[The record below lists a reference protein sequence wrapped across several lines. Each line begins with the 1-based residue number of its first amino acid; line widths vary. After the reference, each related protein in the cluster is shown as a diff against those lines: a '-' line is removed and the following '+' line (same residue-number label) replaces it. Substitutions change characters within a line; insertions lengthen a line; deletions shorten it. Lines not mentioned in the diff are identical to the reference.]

1 MTRILYMRNIKSR
14 IFSLCVLIATS
25 VAAMHAQQ
33 TTLTIDSLFA
43 EMPDSVLPYLS
54 RNNRLDLIDFSKASM
69 KAVVTNSFDE
79 DCEMEQVAENYLGIC
94 VDGCSIVE
102 MKLKKADRLL
112 PDSSEYMLYMLKTV
126 GCETKHS
133 VLYRYTSRWNSLG
146 EEQIQISNPQ
156 ELMERK
162 MPVTDEEQDI
172 LTNISRTMTIVGH
185 LDGETDWMTVE
196 PCLSGCTT
204 DEKRLI
210 EEKIALKTFKINLK

>member
-79 DCEMEQVAENYLGIC
+79 DCEMEQLADNYLRIRLN
-94 VDGCSIVE
+94 GCSIVE

-112 PDSSEYMLYMLKTV
+112 PDSSEYMLYMLAEKGEKYTFSYV
-126 GCETKHS
+126 KNE
-133 VLYRYTSRWNSLG
+133 VLKGKVPYDSTSLKKLKD
-146 EEQIQISNPQ
+146 
-156 ELMERK
+156 ELHVR
-162 MPVTDEEQDI
+162 
-172 LTNISRTMTIVGH
+172 R
-185 LDGETDWMTVE
+185 
-196 PCLSGCTT
+196 
-204 DEKRLI
+204 
-210 EEKIALKTFKINLK
+210 